1 MVPSGAKRRVQE
13 VIVTLKT
20 QALIGLAVLSVVDV
34 VIPVPMLGLI
44 LVFVVLQKPPWFQQ
58 VVRELYEP

>member
-20 QALIGLAVLSVVDV
+20 QALIGLVVLSVVDV